1 MGYVAAAYL
10 LVAVLLAGYA
20 WTLWARQRDLVRRA
34 DEAGDGD
41 IG

>member
-20 WTLWARQRDLVRRA
+20 WTLLARQRDLVRRA
-34 DEAGDGD
+34 DEARHVDTG
-41 IG
+41 